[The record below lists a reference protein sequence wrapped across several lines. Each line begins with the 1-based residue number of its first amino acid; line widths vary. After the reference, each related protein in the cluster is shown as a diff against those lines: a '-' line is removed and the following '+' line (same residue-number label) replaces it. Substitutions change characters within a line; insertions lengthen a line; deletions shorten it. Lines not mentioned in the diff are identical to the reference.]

1 MVGFGNGLLRD
12 DETSMAARAAWLHYA
27 GGLTQSEVAKRLGL
41 TSLKAHRLITKAN
54 QEGLVKVYI
63 DGEVSECVAL
73 EDELSHRYGLD
84 YCEVVPDF
92 DTEDLPL
99 KALGIAGAQFLKR
112 EVERGEDTLIGVG
125 HGRTLAA
132 CVEYL
137 PRASAD
143 QIRFVSLLGGLTR
156 KFSANPHDVIHRLAE
171 RTGAEA
177 YVMPVPMFA
186 NTVEDRAVL
195 LGQKGISE
203 VFDLARSADL
213 LLAGIGTAE
222 QEASL
227 VATGMIGKAE
237 MEETRRNGAV
247 GELLG
252 HFFDEAGRPVATT
265 VSSRALA
272 LARED
277 IANRRI
283 VAVAGGKIKVRA
295 IKSVLEGRFLKG
307 LITDERTARSLV
319 EQTPVG

>member
-1 MVGFGNGLLRD
+1 
-12 DETSMAARAAWLHYA
+12 
-27 GGLTQSEVAKRLGL
+27 
-41 TSLKAHRLITKAN
+41 
-54 QEGLVKVYI
+54 
-63 DGEVSECVAL
+63 
-73 EDELSHRYGLD
+73 
-84 YCEVVPDF
+84 VVPDF
-92 DTEDLPL
+92 DSEDLPL

-112 EVERGEDTLIGVG
+112 EIERGEEALIGVG

-137 PRASAD
+137 PRTSTD
-143 QIRFVSLLGGLTR
+143 KIRFVSLLGGLTR

-186 NTVEDRAVL
+186 NTAEDRTVL

-213 LLAGIGTAE
+213 LFAGIGTAE
-222 QEASL
+222 REASL
-227 VATGMIGKAE
+227 VATGMIEKGE
-237 MEETRRNGAV
+237 MEEIRRNGGV

-252 HFFDEAGRPVATT
+252 HFFDKAGKAVATT
-265 VSSRALA
+265 VSNRALA
-272 LARED
+272 LTRED
-277 IANRRI
+277 IASRRI

-295 IKSVLEGRFLKG
+295 IKSVLEGRYLKG

-319 EQTPVG
+319 EETPVG